1 IVQWIEGTREL
12 FAGGLQ
18 PHALG
23 LLTDRIHAVEGSV
36 DTAVVADTA
45 ENAWP
50 SFEAAEAGRAPSEDA
65 LAGPRGGLDR
75 ANRLTEALESARTAV
90 WEPQRSFAEANLVSL
105 AGDAL
110 LTALL
115 LTSLDVDEAAS
126 RVDGMASCKATMES
140 LGIPYDQDYSLARFT
155 SREIYELQRDNPL
168 YSGILLA
175 AVVGYMVK
183 TGAER
188 VLIAELHG
196 RARPSC
202 CGGDS

>member
-1 IVQWIEGTREL
+1 TREL

-36 DTAVVADTA
+36 DTAVAADAA
-45 ENAWP
+45 ENARP
-50 SFEAAEAGRAPSEDA
+50 SLEAAEAGRTSSGDV

-75 ANRLTEALESARTAV
+75 ANRLSEALESARTAV
-90 WEPQRSFAEANLVSL
+90 WEPYRSFAEASLVTL

-110 LTALL
+110 LSALL
-115 LTSLDVDEAAS
+115 LTSLDGDGAAS
-126 RVDGMASCKATMES
+126 RVDGVESCKAIMER
-140 LGIPYDQDYSLARFT
+140 LGIPYDQHYSLARFT
-155 SREIYELQRDNPL
+155 SSEIYELRRDNPM
-168 YSGILLA
+168 YSGLLLA
-175 AVVGYMVK
+175 AVVEYMVK
-183 TGAER
+183 AGTER

-202 CGGDS
+202 CGG